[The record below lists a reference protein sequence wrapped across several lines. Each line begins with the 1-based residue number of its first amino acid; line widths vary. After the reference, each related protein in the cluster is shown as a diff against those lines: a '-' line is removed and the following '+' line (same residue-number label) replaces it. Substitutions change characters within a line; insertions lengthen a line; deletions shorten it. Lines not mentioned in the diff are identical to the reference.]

1 MYSSD
6 ARSEEQSAY
15 SLLEGRGTRRT
26 SLGPMPRLS
35 VLVGAGEM
43 SDLFEHPAG
52 IFLSSRNREA
62 IKISLDQNGFS
73 AYG

>member
-1 MYSSD
+1 
-6 ARSEEQSAY
+6 
-15 SLLEGRGTRRT
+15 
-26 SLGPMPRLS
+26 MPRLS